1 MMLRRL
7 TAMLGGALVLASFA
21 MPGPLLAAS
30 LGWRDDRADVALI
43 GVRAEILRPIEVR
56 VEASAVSGVP
66 AFAPGGAPPAQVIIR
81 SNPYVVTVT
90 VDSAVL
96 MRPEAVPEIENIDI
110 RPLVMIRRKGPA
122 PITPS
127 LVPQGG
133 SDTVVFTVAELS
145 LGLAD
150 GINTVSAHFQ

>member
-7 TAMLGGALVLASFA
+7 TAMLGGALVLAPFA
-21 MPGPLLAAS
+21 MPGPLFAAS

-43 GVRAEILRPIEVR
+43 GIRAEILRPIEVR
-56 VEASAVSGVP
+56 VEASAVSGAP

-96 MRPEAVPEIENIDI
+96 MRPEAVPEIENI

-145 LGLAD
+145 PGLAD
-150 GINTVSAHFQ
+150 GINTVFAHFQ